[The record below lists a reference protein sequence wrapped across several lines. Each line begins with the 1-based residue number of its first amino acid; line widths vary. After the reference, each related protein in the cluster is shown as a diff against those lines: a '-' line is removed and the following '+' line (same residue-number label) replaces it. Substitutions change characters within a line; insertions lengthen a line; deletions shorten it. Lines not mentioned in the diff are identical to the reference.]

1 LKIYIS
7 FLSNLVCNLRPKLI
21 HNIDPRLDPDQKDNL
36 YSVLVKHV
44 NQLVHDRDVFAH
56 HIVEMRLTNATTAA
70 DAVSAS
76 RDASKITPER
86 NHLALEISEYK
97 AKVRKLNQQ
106 L

>member
-1 LKIYIS
+1 MTD
-7 FLSNLVCNLRPKLI
+7 NPKCIWSDDL
-21 HNIDPRLDPDQKDNL
+21 NDPGRLPQEQRDNL
-36 YSVLVKHV
+36 YLILVNHV
-44 NQLVHDRDVFAH
+44 KQLVHDRDSYAH
-56 HIVEMRLTNATTAA
+56 HIVEMTLSTSSSCA
-70 DAVSAS
+70 DANGAT

>member
-1 LKIYIS
+1 MQ
-7 FLSNLVCNLRPKLI
+7 R
-21 HNIDPRLDPDQKDNL
+21 DNL
-36 YSVLVKHV
+36 YVILVNHIK
-44 NQLVHDRDVFAH
+44 QLVHDRDTFAH
-56 HIVEMRLTNATTAA
+56 HIVEMTLTHSTACA
-70 DAVSAS
+70 DAANAS